1 MTIILANDCVSNSS
15 PSETTA
21 LCPMRLLLF
30 SPRLLKIAKSSTEVL
45 SLKMSLFLLS
55 ETRKRQSHK
64 LSSKLKTIKIGHS
77 SLHHMF
83 MSNSPLQRV
92 CFMAVGFW
100 RSASWSCCCSW
111 PSSWIAWPHGGRPTW
126 GYGSHLGPPS
136 WNRCWIK
143 REKGIKKKVIWAP

>member
-1 MTIILANDCVSNSS
+1 MTVLATVVLVKLPRCVPCGSCSLDRCFWRLQSLQRKFWVSKCPSS
-15 PSETTA
+15 FYQKLENVNLT
-21 LCPMRLLLF
+21 
-30 SPRLLKIAKSSTEVL
+30 SS
-45 SLKMSLFLLS
+45 
-55 ETRKRQSHK
+55 R
-64 LSSKLKTIKIGHS
+64 LKTIKIGHS

-143 REKGIKKKVIWAP
+143 REKGIKKKVIRAP